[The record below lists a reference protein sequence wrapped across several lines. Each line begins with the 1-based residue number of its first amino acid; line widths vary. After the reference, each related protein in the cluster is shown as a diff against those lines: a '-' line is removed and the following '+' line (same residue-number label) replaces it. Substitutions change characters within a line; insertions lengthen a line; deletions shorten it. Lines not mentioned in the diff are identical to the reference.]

1 MIYLILSILGCSGMA
16 LMLKLA
22 EEKHIDQ
29 LPLMAVNYFAAAAI
43 ATFQVPYASIVF
55 SDSNF
60 MLTLAMAVLSGAIY
74 LLVLYLCQYNVRIN
88 GAILASTFMQLGVVI
103 PIAFSFILWKESPDT
118 SQIIGIILSV
128 LAVVLISYKKGE
140 KRKTAL
146 ALLLL
151 LLASA
156 GFSDSLPKMFNML
169 DLPKMEGSY
178 MALTFSAAFIF
189 CLILVVVKKKRFRVD
204 SLWAGCLLGI
214 ANYFSSWFLLKSVG
228 VLPSFI
234 VYPCYSVL
242 SIAIVAVVSVI
253 VFKEVLSR
261 TQGIGIGILLAAII
275 LLN

>member
-16 LMLKLA
+16 LMLKVA

-128 LAVVLISYKKGE
+128 IAVVLISYKKGE

>member
-16 LMLKLA
+16 LMLKVA

-128 LAVVLISYKKGE
+128 IAVVLISYKKGE

-146 ALLLL
+146 VLLLL

>member
-1 MIYLILSILGCSGMA
+1 MI
-16 LMLKLA
+16 
-22 EEKHIDQ
+22 
-29 LPLMAVNYFAAAAI
+29 
-43 ATFQVPYASIVF
+43 
-55 SDSNF
+55 
-60 MLTLAMAVLSGAIY
+60 
-74 LLVLYLCQYNVRIN
+74 
-88 GAILASTFMQLGVVI
+88 
-103 PIAFSFILWKESPDT
+103 
-118 SQIIGIILSV
+118 
-128 LAVVLISYKKGE
+128 AVVLISYKKGE

>member
-16 LMLKLA
+16 LMLKVA

>member
-16 LMLKLA
+16 LMLKVA

-189 CLILVVVKKKRFRVD
+189 CLILVFVKKKRFRVD

>member
-16 LMLKLA
+16 LMLKVA

-128 LAVVLISYKKGE
+128 IAVVLISYKKGE

-261 TQGIGIGILLAAII
+261 TQGIGIGILLEAII